1 MGQNQRRWMVV
12 DDDPFI
18 GQMLT
23 VFLTAVSGTH
33 VSCYESPNEALKV
46 FAAEP
51 ELFEVIITDLEMP
64 HLNGLELSR
73 CFLAMAPQ
81 LKIVLMTG
89 SYSGIERAASEGTGL
104 AGFLYKPFSL
114 DSLQLLLE
122 NIGALKH
129 RRVEDK
135 DTVYVEHN

>member
-1 MGQNQRRWMVV
+1 MVV

-23 VFLTAVSGTH
+23 VYLTAISGTR
-33 VSCYESPNEALKV
+33 VSCYESPTEALKI

-51 ELFEVIITDLEMP
+51 EMFEVIITDLEMP

-73 CFLAMAPQ
+73 CCLALVPK
-81 LKIVLMTG
+81 LKVVLMTG
-89 SYSGIERAASEGTGL
+89 NHAGIERAAAEGSGL

-122 NIGALKH
+122 NIGALKTAP
-129 RRVEDK
+129 VNGNNP
-135 DTVYVEHN
+135 VYVHRN